1 VAPAQ
6 HPTVAQARL
15 RAVNRARRFMRIG
28 LRSRI
33 TIAFGFGALA
43 LSVLLALVTFGLVRE
58 NLVNQRE
65 KAATNQA
72 FFNASIVRDQLRSES
87 QPERDVLEGLESPSG
102 ASPVLLHDGQWFGV
116 SVERGRE
123 QLPLSLRETVAGG
136 AAARMRFRLSGHA
149 QLGVGVPIPGVKA
162 AYFEIASFDDTEKAL
177 SSLGFAL
184 VAAAVVT
191 TVAGAFLGAWA
202 SRRVL
207 RPLGHVSAAA
217 VAIAGGRL
225 DTRVAPLDDPD
236 LGTLVN
242 SFNDMASA
250 LQERIERDARF
261 ASDVSHELRSPLTT
275 LTTSISILESRR
287 DELPERPQQALDL
300 LVADVARFSQ
310 MVEDLLEIS
319 RFDAGAAQLHLE
331 SVRISELVLQA
342 VAASTEVDIPVAIS
356 ADAAACMAMVDKRRL
371 VRVIANLITNA
382 DRYGGG
388 ATRVDVALA
397 DNDVRIAV
405 EDEGPG
411 VDEADRDRIFERF
424 ARGTDAA
431 GRRGS
436 GEGVGL
442 GLALVKEHIN
452 LHGGR
457 VWVEDG
463 TAGTGARFVFEL
475 PTVAPDPAE
484 EEVLEDLGPAAVL
497 ATDLAEEEAA
507 AAAEVAQAEAAAA
520 EGAFE

>member
-1 VAPAQ
+1 
-6 HPTVAQARL
+6 
-15 RAVNRARRFMRIG
+15 
-28 LRSRI
+28 
-33 TIAFGFGALA
+33 
-43 LSVLLALVTFGLVRE
+43 
-58 NLVNQRE
+58 
-65 KAATNQA
+65 
-72 FFNASIVRDQLRSES
+72 
-87 QPERDVLEGLESPSG
+87 
-102 ASPVLLHDGQWFGV
+102 
-116 SVERGRE
+116 
-123 QLPLSLRETVAGG
+123 
-136 AAARMRFRLSGHA
+136 
-149 QLGVGVPIPGVKA
+149 
-162 AYFEIASFDDTEKAL
+162 
-177 SSLGFAL
+177 
-184 VAAAVVT
+184 
-191 TVAGAFLGAWA
+191 VAGAFLGAWA

-207 RPLGHVSAAA
+207 RPLSHVSAAA

-275 LTTSISILESRR
+275 LTTTISILESRR
-287 DELPERPQQALDL
+287 DELHERPRAALDL
-300 LVADVARFSQ
+300 LVADVHRFSA

-319 RFDAGAAQLHLE
+319 RFDAGAARLHLE

-342 VAASTEVDIPVAIS
+342 VATSTDVDIPVAIS
-356 ADAAACMAMVDKRRL
+356 ADAAACMAAVDKRRL
-371 VRVIANLITNA
+371 VRVIANLISNA

-388 ATRVDVALA
+388 ATRVNVELA
-397 DNDVRIAV
+397 GADVRIAI

-411 VDEADRDRIFERF
+411 VQESDRDRIFERF

-463 TAGTGARFVFEL
+463 ANGVGARFVFEL
-475 PTVAPDPAE
+475 PTVTPDPAE
-484 EEVLEDLGPAAVL
+484 VEALEDLGPAAVL
-497 ATDLAEEEAA
+497 ATDLAEETA
-507 AAAEVAQAEAAAA
+507 AEAAAEA
-520 EGAFE
+520 EAEAAAEATAE

>member
-1 VAPAQ
+1 VVETGQ
-6 HPTVAQARL
+6 HLSAARARL
-15 RAVNRARRFMRIG
+15 RARRFMRIG

-43 LSVLLALVTFGLVRE
+43 LSVLLALVTYGLVRA

-102 ASPVLLHDGQWFGV
+102 ASPVLLHNGQWFGV

-123 QLPLSLRETVAGG
+123 QLPLSLRETVASGS
-136 AAARMRFRLSGHA
+136 AARMRFRLSGHA

-162 AYFEIASFDDTEKAL
+162 AYFEIASFEDTERAL
-177 SSLGFAL
+177 GSLGFAL
-184 VAAAVVT
+184 IAAAVVT

-319 RFDAGAAQLHLE
+319 RFDAGAARLHLE

-342 VAASTEVDIPVAIS
+342 VAASTDVDIPVAIS

-388 ATRVDVALA
+388 ATRVDVALV
-397 DNDVRIAV
+397 DNDVRIAI

-411 VDEADRDRIFERF
+411 VDDGDRDRIFERF

-463 TAGTGARFVFEL
+463 ADGVGARFVFEL
-475 PTVAPDPAE
+475 PTVAPDPADE
-484 EEVLEDLGPAAVL
+484 EELEDLGPAAVL
-497 ATDLAEEEAA
+497 ASDLAEEEAA
-507 AAAEVAQAEAAAA
+507 VAADLAEAEAAAA
-520 EGAFE
+520 EGAYE

>member
-1 VAPAQ
+1 VAPAE
-6 HPTVAQARL
+6 HLTVAQARR

-33 TIAFGFGALA
+33 TIAFGVGAMT
-43 LSVLLALVTFGLVRE
+43 LSALLALVTYGLVRE

-87 QPERDVLEGLESPSG
+87 QPEKDVLEGLESPSG
-102 ASPVLLHDGQWFGV
+102 ASPVLLHNGQWFGV

-123 QLPLSLRETVAGG
+123 QLPLALRETVAGG
-136 AAARMRFRLSGHA
+136 KAARMRFRLSGHA

-177 SSLGFAL
+177 GSLGFSL

-242 SFNDMASA
+242 SFNEMASA

-287 DELPERPQQALDL
+287 DELPERPRQALDL
-300 LVADVARFSQ
+300 LVADVQRFST

-319 RFDAGAAQLHLE
+319 RFDAGAARLHLE

-342 VAASTEVDIPVAIS
+342 VAASTDVDIPVAIS

-388 ATRVDVALA
+388 ATRVDVALV

-411 VDEADRDRIFERF
+411 VREEERDRIFERF
-424 ARGTDAA
+424 ARGTDEA

-463 TAGTGARFVFEL
+463 TGGIGARFVFEL
-475 PTVAPDPAE
+475 PTVTPEVADE
-484 EEVLEDLGPAAVL
+484 EELEDLGPAAVL

-507 AAAEVAQAEAAAA
+507 HAEAEAAAA
-520 EGAFE
+520 AEGMAE